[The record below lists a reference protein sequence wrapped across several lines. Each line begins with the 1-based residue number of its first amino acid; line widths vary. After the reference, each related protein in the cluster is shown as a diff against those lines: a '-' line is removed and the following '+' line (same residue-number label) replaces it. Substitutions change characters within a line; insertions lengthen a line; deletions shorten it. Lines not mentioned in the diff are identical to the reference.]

1 MMDVSDGLAKDLWS
15 MTPRRAAP
23 ALFGAMLPRMRGAS
37 VREALCDGED
47 YELVFSV
54 SSGARRAHLEKAWRR
69 AFPRTR
75 LTCIGRFARA
85 GAMPPDAMNLGDFR
99 GYEHLR

>member
-1 MMDVSDGLAKDLWS
+1 MMDVSDGLAKDLGAL
-15 MTPRRAAP
+15 TPRGASA
-23 ALFGAMLPRMRGAS
+23 ALFGATIPRRDRAS

-47 YELVFSV
+47 YELVFCV
-54 SSGARRAHLEKAWRR
+54 APGVRRAALENAWLR

-75 LTCIGRFARA
+75 LTCIGRFVDA
-85 GAMPPDAMNLGDFR
+85 GEVPSDALKLEDYR

>member
-1 MMDVSDGLAKDLWS
+1 
-15 MTPRRAAP
+15 MTPRGAYP
-23 ALFGAMLPRMRGAS
+23 ALYGEMLPRRRGAS

-47 YELVFSV
+47 YELVLSV
-54 SSGARRAHLEKAWRR
+54 SPGGGRTALEKAWRR

-85 GAMPPDAMNLGDFR
+85 GAVPPGALNLGDFR

>member
-1 MMDVSDGLAKDLWS
+1 
-15 MTPRRAAP
+15 
-23 ALFGAMLPRMRGAS
+23 MLPRRGGAT

-54 SSGARRAHLEKAWRR
+54 APGARRAALERAWRR

-75 LTCIGRFARA
+75 LTCIGRFVRA
-85 GAMPPDAMNLGDFR
+85 GARPARRRSRSAEYR